1 MMIYTVKNLV
11 KCSVFHIVKQV
22 MFDLTATGKFMLNTD
37 VHMRIKIL
45 KEDGIEWGNF
55 EILRYVSTSTRE
67 TVTGIEVVTYN
78 LENGKIVLTG
88 TGEELA
94 ASEMVRKA
102 YLGG

>member
-1 MMIYTVKNLV
+1 MKVLA
-11 KCSVFHIVKQV
+11 
-22 MFDLTATGKFMLNTD
+22 FDFGASSG
-37 VHMRIKIL
+37 RAIL
-45 KEDGIEWGNF
+45 G
-55 EILRYVSTSTRE
+55 S
-67 TVTGIEVVTYN
+67 